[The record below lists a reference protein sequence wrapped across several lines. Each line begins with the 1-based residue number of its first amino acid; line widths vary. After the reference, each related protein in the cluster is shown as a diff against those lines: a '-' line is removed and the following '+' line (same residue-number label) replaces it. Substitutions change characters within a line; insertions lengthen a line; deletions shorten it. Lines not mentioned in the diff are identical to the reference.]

1 MPRLSRNGLRR
12 DAASGKQQYNT
23 NWCTSISLH
32 TVPTHPVYIYI
43 YIYACIEQGCTDT
56 YRISGQYGDFCQ
68 YRLVSI

>member
-1 MPRLSRNGLRR
+1 MSRLSRNGLRR

-32 TVPTHPVYIYI
+32 TVSTYPVYIYI
-43 YIYACIEQGCTDT
+43 CACNEQGCTDT
-56 YRISGQYGDFCQ
+56 YCISGQYGDFYQ